1 MSIPSCALSPKM
13 DTQYSVSILFSYNSF
28 LHLNSSSSPLFSLL
42 ISRYELFDVNSS
54 IVNIY
59 MWVILYLINMKI
71 NGVSKGR
78 HTMKGDTKLFN
89 ISELK
94 NTFSLGCLI
103 NV

>member
-1 MSIPSCALSPKM
+1 
-13 DTQYSVSILFSYNSF
+13 
-28 LHLNSSSSPLFSLL
+28 
-42 ISRYELFDVNSS
+42 
-54 IVNIY
+54 

-103 NV
+103 NL